1 MKIHQHHSL
10 QASSYRQDYGSSVP
24 ISQLTQR
31 VSSYMHAYT
40 LYSSVRP
47 FGITAMLGCWTQEK
61 VRIFTIA
68 SHILLQIHLS
78 ILIN

>member
-1 MKIHQHHSL
+1 M
-10 QASSYRQDYGSSVP
+10 P

-61 VRIFTIA
+61 VRIFIT
-68 SHILLQIHLS
+68 STQIH
-78 ILIN
+78 